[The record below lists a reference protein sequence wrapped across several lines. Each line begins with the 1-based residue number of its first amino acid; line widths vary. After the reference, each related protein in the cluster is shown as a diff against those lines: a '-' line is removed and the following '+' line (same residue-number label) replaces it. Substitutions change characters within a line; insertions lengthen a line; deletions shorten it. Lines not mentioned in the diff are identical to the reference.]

1 MLKVRDPISGQV
13 EWIRPSQMPVIF
25 GISRSVAYELLSAG
39 KIRSIVLR
47 KRGGDGRGCRLI
59 NADSVRRFFAN
70 LAAEQETGK

>member
-1 MLKVRDPISGQV
+1 MLKLRGPISGQV

-47 KRGGDGRGCRLI
+47 KRGDGRGCRLI
-59 NADSVRRFFAN
+59 NAHSVRRFLAT
-70 LAAEQETGK
+70 LAAEQETDK